1 MGRNDYVLRC
11 HSNKNHWLNIHL
23 QPFIA
28 YYHSNSIASQ
38 IRIYPKPTFSV
49 FQVTVK
55 LSCLTGECWIA
66 LSTLPSSTS
75 NPFVKQSYEEKK
87 RKETQSHWKTEALG
101 ICQSA
106 IIMHMIMI
114 SWCFQMTSF
123 LSYCYRIFRVLILKT

>member
-23 QPFIA
+23 QPFVA

-55 LSCLTGECWIA
+55 LSCLTGDFWIA

-75 NPFVKQSYEEKK
+75 NLLLSSHMKKKKK
-87 RKETQSHWKTEALG
+87 RNTEPLKDRSSWHLSISYNHAYDYDIMML
-101 ICQSA
+101 SND
-106 IIMHMIMI
+106 II
-114 SWCFQMTSF
+114 S
-123 LSYCYRIFRVLILKT
+123 ILLLQNI